1 MKTKKN
7 RLWKMNIKEIGDT
20 KTFWKTVRPNFRDKD
35 SKHSKITLAENSI
48 VIADEQRIVELMNK
62 YFTS

>member
-1 MKTKKN
+1 
-7 RLWKMNIKEIGDT
+7 MNIKEIGDT